1 MLKLKLQD
9 FGHLMPRADS
19 LEKKLMLGKIAGR
32 GKRRQQGRR
41 WIDSITN
48 SMDMSLSEVQE
59 MVKDML
65 QFMAS
70 QRDKTVQLN
79 NNNNTLQVLNK

>member
-1 MLKLKLQD
+1 MGQTWVT
-9 FGHLMPRADS
+9 DS
-19 LEKKLMLGKIAGR
+19 SMDQSTEP
-32 GKRRQQGRR
+32 RR
-41 WIDSITN
+41 W
-48 SMDMSLSEVQE
+48 DMSLSEVQE